1 MKKYILTEE
10 QVKRVIGGMIN
21 EQSGGNLIPEKGYK
35 AISKIESAFSFT
47 DPTTGKIKGGEYTGK
62 EKESYIRDYV
72 DATIGTD
79 NWFKMDE
86 LFRTQ
91 LYAYMYQT
99 DSNGPM
105 RMWWIAG
112 LAQAIDSKIDRASI
126 SKKPLDDPNVKNAID
141 LIKKACQDFS
151 INIYYN
157 SWLKVVDNQYSVT
170 GSAHKDNYKNVWKNR
185 PRAIERLMKG
195 EDWKTVKKEFNSDTV
210 TTPQQPAT
218 QQQKTTT
225 TQQPATQQQK
235 TATQQPTPK
244 QQTTSV
250 QGVGLMELL
259 DKVLDYRMSDYATP
273 GRPNNTALK
282 INSPLLGDNIFFTI
296 QNKVFGCE
304 WGYDIKE
311 PFYDD
316 NMKLQLTN
324 QDGKITAMV
333 VTGDGDKLPA
343 NINGMN
349 CRQIR

>member
-1 MKKYILTEE
+1 MKLIKLKESDLVNTIKNIL
-10 QVKRVIGGMIN
+10 N
-21 EQSGGNLIPEKGYK
+21 EQSGGNLIPEKGYN
-35 AISKIESAFSFT
+35 AISKIESVYSFT
-47 DPTTGKIKGGEYTGK
+47 DPSTGKITGGKYTGK
-62 EKESYIRDYV
+62 EKESYIRNYV
-72 DATIGTD
+72 ESTIGLD

-112 LAQAIDSKIDRASI
+112 LAQAIDSKIDRTSI
-126 SKKPLDDPNVKNAID
+126 SKKPLGDANVTKAID

-151 INIYYN
+151 INKYYN
-157 SWLKVVDNQYSVT
+157 SWLRVVDTQYSLT

-195 EDWKTVKKEFNSDTV
+195 ENWETVKKEFNSDTV
-210 TTPQQPAT
+210 TVPQQPAA

-225 TQQPATQQQK
+225 QQPAAQQQK
-235 TATQQPTPK
+235 T
-244 QQTTSV
+244 SI

-273 GRPNNTALK
+273 GKPNNTSLK

-311 PFYDD
+311 PWYDD
-316 NMKLQLTN
+316 NMKLQLAN
-324 QDGKITAMV
+324 QDGKITATV
-333 VTGDGDKLPA
+333 VTGEGDKLPA
-343 NINGMN
+343 NINGMS
-349 CRQIR
+349 CRQIK

>member
-1 MKKYILTEE
+1 MKLIKLKESDLVNTIKNIL
-10 QVKRVIGGMIN
+10 N
-21 EQSGGNLIPEKGYK
+21 EQSGGNLIPENGYK
-35 AISKIESAFSFT
+35 AISKIESAYSFT

-62 EKESYIRDYV
+62 EKEPYIRDYI

-126 SKKPLDDPNVKNAID
+126 SKKPLSDPNVIEAID

-151 INIYYN
+151 INKYYN

-185 PRAIERLMKG
+185 PKAIARLMKG
-195 EDWKTVKKEFNSDTV
+195 DNWETVKKEFNSDT
-210 TTPQQPAT
+210 TTAP

-225 TQQPATQQQK
+225 QQPSQQQKTTTQQPVAQQQK
-235 TATQQPTPK
+235 TA
-244 QQTTSV
+244 SA

-259 DKVLDYRMSDYATP
+259 EKVLDYRMADYATP
-273 GRPNNTALK
+273 GRPNNTSLK

-324 QDGKITAMV
+324 QDGKITATV